1 MRGKERELPKKV
13 LILAGGGGHTGYAH
27 ILAQEMVGIAELSFL
42 VPDDDPLSRARL
54 EPFGRVQDLIKP
66 RHPTTPFYRFIPRLL
81 LSFLQSLTR
90 VSSDYRVV
98 VSTGSNFC
106 IPPALIAWLK
116 GIPLINIESA
126 DKFETPSKTARIL
139 QHLSAVTVLQ
149 WEEQRKILKG
159 TVFGPF
165 LPRRRAEPW
174 EGGYVLIAAGT
185 YGYEELLEAASE
197 SQLKN
202 VVLQTGDIAPERYE
216 KRHPEWR
223 VITTTDRFYELVAG
237 ADAVVAP
244 PGATPLEAATYG
256 KPVVIVKYPEWSRAG
271 TLEDARLFAEKL
283 NAPLLSELSPR
294 ALVDAL
300 EEAKRR
306 DKPKLKNGA
315 KALAEYIVENYLST
329 YRNNLLPLL

>member
-13 LILAGGGGHTGYAH
+13 LILAGGGGHTGYAQ
-27 ILAQEMVGIAELSFL
+27 ILAQEMVSRAELSFL

-66 RHPTTPFYRFIPRLL
+66 RHPTTPFYRFIPRVL
-81 LSFLQSLTR
+81 LSSLQSLTR
-90 VSSDYRVV
+90 VSREYMVV

-106 IPPALIAWLK
+106 IPPALIARLK

-126 DKFETPSKTARIL
+126 DKFETPSKTAQIL

-149 WEEQRKILKG
+149 WEKQRKILKG

-165 LPRRRAEPW
+165 LPRRRVEPW

-185 YGYEELLEAASE
+185 YGYKELLEAASE

-202 VVLQTGDIAPERYE
+202 VVLQTGEIDPERYE

-223 VITTTDRFYELVAG
+223 VITTTDRFYELIAG
-237 ADAVVAP
+237 AEVVVAP
-244 PGATPLEAATYG
+244 PGATPLEALSYG

-271 TLEDARLFAEKL
+271 TLKDARLFAEKL

-294 ALVDAL
+294 ALVNAL

-306 DKPKLKNGA
+306 EEPKLKNGA
-315 KALAEYIVENYLST
+315 KALAEYITQNI
-329 YRNNLLPLL
+329 

>member
-1 MRGKERELPKKV
+1 MLKKV

-27 ILAQEMVGIAELSFL
+27 ILAQELTGRAELSFL
-42 VPDDDPLSRARL
+42 VPDDDTLSKARL
-54 EPFGRVQDLIKP
+54 QPFGKVETLIKP
-66 RHPTTPFYRFIPRLL
+66 RHPTTPFHRFIPRLL
-81 LSFLQSLTR
+81 KSLLQSLTK
-90 VSSDYRVV
+90 VSGEYSVV

-106 IPPALIAWLK
+106 IPPALISWLR
-116 GIPLINIESA
+116 GIPIINIESA

-139 QHLSAVTVLQ
+139 QPFSAVTVLQ

-165 LPRRRAEPW
+165 LPRRRVEPW
-174 EGGYVLIAAGT
+174 KGEYVLISGGT

-197 SQLKN
+197 SQLTN
-202 VVLQTGDIAPERYE
+202 VVLQTGDIDPERY
-216 KRHPEWR
+216 KKKHPEWR
-223 VITTTDRFYELVAG
+223 VFTTTDRFYELVAG
-237 ADAVVAP
+237 AEVVVAS
-244 PGATPLEAATYG
+244 PGATPLEAVTYG

-315 KALAEYIVENYLST
+315 KALAEYITQNI
-329 YRNNLLPLL
+329 